1 MPLWRYYTLVNDIL
15 YFILTHSRLQVDI
28 STTYFLPL
36 ISWWNLHSK
45 ANIWFCFLDQLLFGF
60 TEVFHPTSLIKKCG
74 DMQLLKFAF
83 CFLNC
88 RREWVKI
95 IYHHHGSPN
104 REPTGSGELSSFIL
118 VSWISKWKLKCFR
131 RTKQLLVLQCGYSL
145 LLWMIS
151 YISF

>member
-1 MPLWRYYTLVNDIL
+1 
-15 YFILTHSRLQVDI
+15 
-28 STTYFLPL
+28 
-36 ISWWNLHSK
+36 
-45 ANIWFCFLDQLLFGF
+45 
-60 TEVFHPTSLIKKCG
+60 
-74 DMQLLKFAF
+74 MQLLKFAF

-151 YISF
+151 YISFQMEIQMFQGNLAALGYKILYDQMGQIRRLTIILITLIILIMFKRLKFFIWCRSSWFQW